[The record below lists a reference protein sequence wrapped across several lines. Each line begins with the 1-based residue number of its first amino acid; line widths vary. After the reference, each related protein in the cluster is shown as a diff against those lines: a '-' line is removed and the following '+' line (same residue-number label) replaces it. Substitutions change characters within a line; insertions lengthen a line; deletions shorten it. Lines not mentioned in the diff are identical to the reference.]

1 MSITAFPRPRRTN
14 SLQGAAP
21 GRAAARA
28 AREPVAPPSGAL
40 INAILS
46 YADIEEEAGAGHVI
60 LRVSARRA
68 KDKVIGQLLGREAA
82 RLADVSIIW
91 NEDEAQIFRVLDA
104 ATPLWAD
111 TDADPA
117 LEPQFE
123 LTEEALAYIAAT
135 TGEDAQ
141 ARRA

>member
-1 MSITAFPRPRRTN
+1 MSITAFPRSRRAARP
-14 SLQGAAP
+14 SAAP
-21 GRAAARA
+21 AASA
-28 AREPVAPPSGAL
+28 ATATREPVAPPSGAL

-46 YADIEEEAGAGHVI
+46 YADIEDEAGAGHVI
-60 LRVSARRA
+60 LRISARRA
-68 KDKVIGQLLGREAA
+68 KDKVIREMLGREAA

-91 NEDEAQIFRVLDA
+91 NEEEAQIFRVLDA

-111 TDADPA
+111 TDPGP
-117 LEPQFE
+117 EPQFE

-135 TGEDAQ
+135 TGDDLQ